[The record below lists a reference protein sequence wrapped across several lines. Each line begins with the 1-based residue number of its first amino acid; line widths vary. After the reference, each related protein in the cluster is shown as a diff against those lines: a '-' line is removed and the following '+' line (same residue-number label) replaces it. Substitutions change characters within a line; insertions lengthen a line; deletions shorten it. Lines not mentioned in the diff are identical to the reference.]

1 MMCAADSLCIFV
13 IISLSALLLS
23 HLIDFISLS
32 LCTLDLV
39 IHCEA
44 LYSFFNLCT
53 VYLNKYFLI
62 TTLLEVCNI
71 SGAIKICVMHKDDT
85 VGRDH

>member
-53 VYLNKYFLI
+53 VYLKSCKVFSDYHSLG
-62 TTLLEVCNI
+62 
-71 SGAIKICVMHKDDT
+71 SM
-85 VGRDH
+85 